1 MLQTPKVCLHRAHQV
16 TQDTLTL
23 IFGTILSWHLAGG
36 GFPEDARA
44 LAGGLIAATLAV
56 YEAVAS
62 HLRPTPTRSHY
73 TFNLRDVARVVQVHV
88 IAGYLL

>member
-1 MLQTPKVCLHRAHQV
+1 MHQI

-23 IFGTILSWHLAGG
+23 IFGTILDWHLAGG

-44 LAGGLIAATLAV
+44 LAGGLIGATLAV
-56 YEAVAS
+56 YEAVAA

-73 TFNLRDVARVVQVHV
+73 TFNLRDVARVVQVRAV
-88 IAGYLL
+88 VKYLLIFRF